1 MRRGPLRL
9 SIEPLERTSLPYHF
23 TILLLHSPAPWH
35 FLNFFPEPQGL
46 GSLRPTFAL
55 ERTTCWTGA
64 CSAPPP
70 AILACWSSRFF
81 LRWNSCSI
89 SSTEVETPRGGRPL
103 PPPSGRRESGAPPS
117 GEPVPGG
124 ACGRS
129 MICMR

>member
-35 FLNFFPEPQGL
+35 FLNFFPEPQGH
-46 GSLRPTFAL
+46 GSLRPTLAP

-89 SSTEVETPRGGRPL
+89 SSTEVETLRGRLPLDEGRD
-103 PPPSGRRESGAPPS
+103 GRSS
-117 GEPVPGG
+117 GEASLG
-124 ACGRS
+124 AA
-129 MICMR
+129 